1 MIFSSILF
9 LFAYFLLVLGI
20 YYLVPFHFRNLVL
33 LIASLLFY
41 AWGEPVYI
49 LIMIFS
55 MFFDYFNGY
64 MVHKYADRRKIAKR
78 FVMLSVIGNLA
89 ILGFFKYIDFFI
101 INLSALGFS
110 NLHPLNL
117 SLPIGIS
124 FYTFQ
129 TMSYPIDVYRKSAPV
144 QKNIISFGTY
154 VSLFPQLIAGP
165 IVRYKELAE
174 QLDQRKENIDQFYD
188 GILYFTKGLSKK
200 VLLANGIGSLSD
212 ILLKQNFS
220 ELSMLSMWLGA
231 LAFSF
236 QIYFDFSGYSE
247 MAIGLGKM
255 FGFDFPENFR
265 YPYISKSITEFWRR
279 WHISLSAWFRDYVYI
294 PLGGNRKGIVK
305 TFRNIFIVWMLTG
318 FWHGASWNFILWGV
332 YFGIIL
338 MLEKAFLLKAL
349 NRLPSWMQH
358 IYALLLI
365 LIGWIIFSIT
375 DVVQIPSAL
384 FALVRFTNPMDTMSL
399 WYLSNYGVLFILCA
413 VCSTPLLSDL
423 FNKIKNENL
432 KMILSLLLVMC
443 ALALCVAYLV
453 DASYNPFLYFR
464 F

>member
-9 LFAYFLLVLGI
+9 LFVYFLVVLGI
-20 YYLVPFHFRNLVL
+20 YYAVPFHFRNLVL
-33 LIASLLFY
+33 LITSLLFY

-49 LIMIFS
+49 LIMLFS
-55 MFFDYFNGY
+55 MCFDYFNGY
-64 MVHKYADRRKIAKR
+64 MVDKYAENRKIARR
-78 FVMLSVIGNLA
+78 FVGLSVVGNLL
-89 ILGFFKYIDFFI
+89 ILGFFKYYDFFI
-101 INLSALGFS
+101 MNLSALGFTGLQP
-110 NLHPLNL
+110 LHL

-165 IVRYKELAE
+165 IVRYKDLAE
-174 QLDQRKENIDQFYD
+174 QLDHRKENIEQFYE
-188 GILYFTKGLSKK
+188 GILYFTRGLSKK

-212 ILLKQNFS
+212 TILGMNFS
-220 ELSMLSMWLGA
+220 EISMLSMWLGA

-279 WHISLSAWFRDYVYI
+279 WHISLSEWFRDYVYI
-294 PLGGNRKGIVK
+294 PLGGNRKGLLM
-305 TFRNIFIVWMLTG
+305 TFRNIFLVWLLTG
-318 FWHGASWNFILWGV
+318 FWHGASWNFICWGV
-332 YFGIIL
+332 YFGVIL
-338 MLEKAFLLKAL
+338 MLEKAFILKLL
-349 NRLPSWMQH
+349 NHIPSWIQH
-358 IYALLLI
+358 LYALI
-365 LIGWIIFSIT
+365 LIVIGWILFSVT
-375 DVVQIPSAL
+375 DLSQLPMAL
-384 FALVRFTNPMDTMSL
+384 LSLVRITNPVDSVSL
-399 WYLSNYGVLFILCA
+399 WYLSNYGILIILC
-413 VCSTPLLSDL
+413 VLCSTPLFSIL
-423 FNKIKNENL
+423 FNKIRNENV
-432 KMILSLLLVMC
+432 KAILSLCFMMIALV
-443 ALALCVAYLV
+443 LCVAYLV

>member
-9 LFAYFLLVLGI
+9 LFAYFLLTLGI
-20 YYLVPFHFRNLVL
+20 YYLVPLHFRNLIL

-41 AWGEPVYI
+41 AWGEPIYI

-55 MFFDYFNGY
+55 MCFDYFNGY
-64 MVHKYADRRKIAKR
+64 MVNKYADKRKIAKR
-78 FVMLSVIGNLA
+78 FVILSVVGNLS
-89 ILGFFKYIDFFI
+89 ILGFFKYYDFI
-101 INLSALGFS
+101 VMNLSALGL
-110 NLHPLNL
+110 NILTPLNL

-129 TMSYPIDVYRKSAPV
+129 TMSYPIDVYRQSAPV

-165 IVRYKELAE
+165 IVRYKDIAE
-174 QLDQRKENIDQFYD
+174 QLDHRRENIDQFYT
-188 GILYFTKGLSKK
+188 GILYFTRGLAKK

-212 ILLKQNFS
+212 ALLNDFT
-220 ELSMLSMWLGA
+220 EISMLSMWMGA

-265 YPYISKSITEFWRR
+265 YPYISRSITEFWRR
-279 WHISLSAWFRDYVYI
+279 WHISLSTWFRDYVYI
-294 PLGGNRKGIVK
+294 PLGGNRKGLFK

-332 YFGIIL
+332 YFGVIL
-338 MLEKAFLLKAL
+338 MLEKAFVLKWL
-349 NRLPSWMQH
+349 EQLPTFVQH
-358 IYALLLI
+358 VYALVLI
-365 LIGWIIFSIT
+365 LIGWIIFSVTDIT
-375 DVVQIPSAL
+375 QIPMAL
-384 FALVRFTNPMDTMSL
+384 LGLIRFSKPFDQMSL
-399 WYLSNYGVLFILCA
+399 WYLLNYGVLFVLCIL
-413 VCSTPLLSDL
+413 CSTP
-423 FNKIKNENL
+423 FFTNMFKKIRNENVQ
-432 KMILSLLLVMC
+432 MILSLVLVMG
-443 ALALCVAYLV
+443 ALVLCVAYLV